1 MMTVVAGEVASSD
14 TGVYGD
20 TDPGY
25 YASAGYVTSGHSGSG
40 LYSPYQSEAVQT
52 SDTDRY

>member
-1 MMTVVAGEVASSD
+1 MVSGEVVSTD
-14 TGVYGD
+14 TGAYVD
-20 TDPGY
+20 TDQGY
-25 YASAGYVTSGHSGSG
+25 YATAGYVTQGHTGSG